1 MINKYDQLHWFMQYW
16 FLYKYLESLEIPAV
30 ITESL
35 IQVKRLMADIS
46 VNGLIGGY
54 MRKIFTNNEWYNA
67 EHLFALI

>member
-30 ITESL
+30 ITKSL

-46 VNGLIGGY
+46 VKWLNWWLY
-54 MRKIFTNNEWYNA
+54 EKNLY
-67 EHLFALI
+67 